1 MKKLFC
7 LICMGLF
14 IATASAQI
22 TWNAKGGLGL
32 AKCTGDYETKS
43 KFVAKAGVG
52 IEKAFSPNWSLMPS
66 LELAWKGYKIDEEGD
81 GASFKEDASMLYIQV
96 PVLAAYRMN
105 LNDSWNLV
113 LKAGPYIACGL
124 FGNSDYEYKSNYDDG
139 NYSESGSD
147 DVFDYAE
154 RLDIGLD
161 FGVDFE
167 HHRYV
172 IGAEYEFGLTSI
184 SKGEDVK
191 TSAFYVTVGYKF

>member
-1 MKKLFC
+1 MKKLFA

-32 AKCTGDYETKS
+32 AKCTGDLETKG

-66 LELAWKGYKIDEEGD
+66 LEIAWKGFEYEEEYGD
-81 GASFKEDASMLYIQV
+81 YSETGDMFYIQL

-124 FGNSDYEYKSNYDDG
+124 FGDFSASGGGE
-139 NYSESGSD
+139 SETID
-147 DVFDYAE
+147 IFDVAE

-184 SKGEDVK
+184 TQEGDIK

>member
-22 TWNAKGGLGL
+22 TWNAKGGLGF
-32 AKCTGDYETKS
+32 AKCIGDYETNG

-66 LELAWKGYKIDEEGD
+66 LEFAWKGYDADDEGYSETAD
-81 GASFKEDASMLYIQV
+81 MFFLQI
-96 PVLAAYRMN
+96 PVLAAYRLN

-124 FGNSDYEYKSNYDDG
+124 FGNISASYG
-139 NYSESGSD
+139 SESESD
-147 DVFDYAE
+147 DIFDHAE
-154 RLDIGLD
+154 RLDVGLD

-167 HHRYV
+167 YHRYV
-172 IGAEYEFGLTSI
+172 IGAEYEFGLTSL
-184 SKGEDVK
+184 SKEGDIK

>member
-32 AKCTGDYETKS
+32 AKCTGELES
-43 KFVAKAGVG
+43 SGKFVAKAGVG
-52 IEKAFSPNWSLMPS
+52 IEKPLNANWSLMPS
-66 LELAWKGYKIDEEGD
+66 LELAWKGYDFDEEEGGYSETAD
-81 GASFKEDASMLYIQV
+81 MFYLQI

-113 LKAGPYIACGL
+113 LKAGPYLAYGL
-124 FGNSDYEYKSNYDDG
+124 FGNISASDDG
-139 NYSESGSD
+139 ESASE
-147 DVFDYAE
+147 DVFDYAK

-184 SKGEDVK
+184 SEYGDIK

>member
-32 AKCTGDYETKS
+32 AKCIGDVETKG

-66 LELAWKGYKIDEEGD
+66 LELAWKGYDYSEEGYSETAD
-81 GASFKEDASMLYIQV
+81 MFYLQI

-113 LKAGPYIACGL
+113 FKAGPYIAYGL
-124 FGNSDYEYKSNYDDG
+124 FGDLSASGDG
-139 NYSESGSD
+139 ESETVD
-147 DVFDYAE
+147 IFDVAE

-184 SKGEDVK
+184 TQEGDIK

>member
-32 AKCTGDYETKS
+32 AKCIGEGETGN

-52 IEKAFSPNWSLMPS
+52 IEKPLNANWSLMPS
-66 LELAWKGYKIDEEGD
+66 LELAWKGYDIDEEGYSETAD
-81 GASFKEDASMLYIQV
+81 MFYVQI

-105 LNDSWNLV
+105 LNDNWNLA
-113 LKAGPYIACGL
+113 LKAGPYIAYGI
-124 FGNSDYEYKSNYDDG
+124 FGNVSVSGYGE
-139 NYSESGSD
+139 SESI
-147 DVFDYAE
+147 DVFDVAE

-167 HHRYV
+167 YHRYV

-184 SKGEDVK
+184 SKEGDVK

>member
-7 LICMGLF
+7 LICMGFF
-14 IATASAQI
+14 IATASGQI
-22 TWNAKGGLGL
+22 TWNAKGGLGF
-32 AKCTGDYETKS
+32 AKCIGGDSETDN

-66 LELAWKGYKIDEEGD
+66 LEFALKGYDISDEEGYSETAD
-81 GASFKEDASMLYIQV
+81 MYYLQI

-113 LKAGPYIACGL
+113 LKAGPYIGYGL
-124 FGNSDYEYKSNYDDG
+124 FGDISAEDTEVG
-139 NYSESGSD
+139 YSAEE

-161 FGVDFE
+161 FGIDFE

-172 IGAEYEFGLTSI
+172 FGAEYEFGLTSL
-184 SKGEDVK
+184 SKEGDIK
-191 TSAFYVTVGYKF
+191 NSAFYVTVGYKF

>member
-22 TWNAKGGLGL
+22 TWNAKGGLGF
-32 AKCTGDYETKS
+32 ANCIGDYETNG

-66 LELAWKGYKIDEEGD
+66 LELAWKGYDVDDYEYSETADMFYLQI
-81 GASFKEDASMLYIQV
+81 
-96 PVLAAYRMN
+96 PVLAAYRLN

-124 FGNSDYEYKSNYDDG
+124 FGNISASFEGTN
-139 NYSESGSD
+139 ESD
-147 DVFDYAE
+147 DIFDYAE
-154 RLDIGLD
+154 RLDVGLD

-167 HHRYV
+167 YHRYV
-172 IGAEYEFGLTSI
+172 IGAEYEFGLTSL
-184 SKGEDVK
+184 SKEGDVH